1 MADDQGRLWV
11 ESPAPDGYTLTGI
24 AANDQPLGDTPMPD
38 RDPDVTPFVTGNNL
52 YLVTK
57 DALDVQSIEVYR
69 IIVA

>member
-1 MADDQGRLWV
+1 
-11 ESPAPDGYTLTGI
+11 
-24 AANDQPLGDTPMPD
+24 MPD

-57 DALDVQSIEVYR
+57 DALDVQSMEVYR